1 MLSGVTFRNAPDA
14 RVQAA
19 RSFDVRSR
27 PSRTSTSAATSASI
41 GMPPHR
47 YQTSRRMERA
57 ELLLAKRAFSVTDI
71 GMTMGF
77 GSTSS
82 FTAAFR
88 KAIGCTPTDYH
99 RSLG

>member
-1 MLSGVTFRNAPDA
+1 
-14 RVQAA
+14 
-19 RSFDVRSR
+19 
-27 PSRTSTSAATSASI
+27 
-41 GMPPHR
+41 
-47 YQTSRRMERA
+47 MERA
-57 ELLLAKRAFSVTDI
+57 KLLLAKRAFSVTDI